1 MKRTLAATSLAT
13 VVLAA
18 AALAPGAVRADAYP
32 ARTITFVCAYQA
44 GSSSDAI
51 VRFMAE
57 KIKPMAGQNIL
68 VENRQGAN
76 GAVATEYTMR
86 AKPDGHTIFVHSP
99 AAIAANDAILKT
111 PPANTQAQL
120 KVAGTVNRQ
129 AFMLAVDTTT
139 PYKTLAE
146 LTAAMKAKGSKGTY
160 ATYATTATIT
170 GALYK
175 AATGIEPVE
184 VVYRVGAQ
192 SLNDMQSGALDFG
205 VYDPLFALTQER
217 AGRFRLLAIVS
228 PERLSTSP
236 NVPTFSEL
244 GIPIVLMGWFSAIV
258 HNDTPQPVVDQIHK
272 WFAAA
277 VAQEDTKK
285 FLNNIGSEPWT
296 ISPDEA
302 TRLYRGEFDIYRKAV
317 EAAKIEKQ

>member
-1 MKRTLAATSLAT
+1 MKRHLLGMLLAGLAAGPAMAQS
-13 VVLAA
+13 
-18 AALAPGAVRADAYP
+18 DAYP
-32 ARTITFVCAYQA
+32 ARTLTFICAYQA

-57 KIKPMAGQNIL
+57 KIRPMANQTIV

-76 GAVATEYTMR
+76 GALATEAVMR
-86 AKPDGHTIFVHSP
+86 AKPDGYTIFVHSP
-99 AAIAANDAILKT
+99 AAIAANDALLKT
-111 PPANTQAQL
+111 PPQNTRTAL
-120 KVAGTVNRQ
+120 KVAATVNRQ
-129 AFMLAVDTTT
+129 AFMLAVDTST

-146 LTAAMKAKGSKGTY
+146 LTAAMKAKGNKATY

-170 GALYK
+170 GSLYK
-175 AATGIEPVE
+175 AAAGIDPVE

-192 SLNDMQSGALDFG
+192 SLNDMQSGQLDFG
-205 VYDPLFALTQER
+205 IYDPLFALTQER

-236 NVPTFSEL
+236 NVPTFTEL

-258 HNDTPQPVVDQIHK
+258 PADTPKPVVDQINK
-272 WFAAA
+272 WFTAA
-277 VAQEDTKK
+277 VQQEDTKK
-285 FLNNIGSEPWT
+285 FLNNIGSEPWSL
-296 ISPDEA
+296 SPEEA
-302 TRLYRGEFDIYRKAV
+302 TKRYLEEFPIYSKAV